1 MKKTYIISF
10 LVFLALVAGAYM
22 TGYYMTKDKEKQQDM
37 VEAEEIQ
44 KAAAEP
50 DKYTSDQTIYIL
62 ENYNVSRNQLTQEKL
77 PMPAE
82 YVGCTREEL
91 LTKIQAYTQSPSQE
105 DIERGLTDFRMM
117 CFSANK
123 LVLRKTFQ
131 NPETDT
137 GYQVKLDQQGNIV
150 IHYAESGEIYT
161 ETDISYSSLPTKIQ
175 AQVDEGIKL
184 YGLKE
189 VFDFL
194 ENYSS

>member
-1 MKKTYIISF
+1 
-10 LVFLALVAGAYM
+10 
-22 TGYYMTKDKEKQQDM
+22 
-37 VEAEEIQ
+37 
-44 KAAAEP
+44 
-50 DKYTSDQTIYIL
+50 
-62 ENYNVSRNQLTQEKL
+62 
-77 PMPAE
+77 MPAE